1 MQATVS
7 PKVRQARV
15 PLRQALP
22 YWIHRVLILFTGL
35 LIFFPQ
41 ANPGRISLKIS
52 EFASLFTTAIS
63 RSTITNSMG
72 RILREEWIRQS
83 DITLLMIGSAVI
95 LVGILLSAVGG
106 CMSLGNSRMRRRGVL
121 FPLAG
126 SPLMIAGCGVIYRA
140 YQNLVAHGEEVNRLG
155 RIDPNLPGGLTL
167 FLALGILILLSSL
180 AVLILC
186 RGAAVE
192 PRMEMDE
199 KFKLFLMFLPVLLL
213 TFVFAYL
220 PIYGW
225 RFAFFDYKVGD
236 ALTRDNFVGFKWFT
250 FLFESAATRSD
261 LGRVLVNTLAMS
273 GLGIATSWLPIA
285 FAVFLAEVPSTRFQ
299 RFVQTFTT
307 IPNFISWV
315 LVYAIALAIFS
326 TDGFINS
333 FLRMLGQNSAVNYL
347 DNPDH
352 TWLKMLLWGTW
363 KGVGWSAIIYIAG
376 ISGIDQQLYEA
387 ADVDGANR
395 WHRIWHITVPGLTPT
410 YMVMLLMS
418 IAGILSNGMEQYLVF
433 RNARNTD
440 VIQVL
445 DLYVYDIGIGQGL
458 IPLSTVVGIFKS
470 LVGVTLLFGAN
481 RISKAI
487 RGESII

>member
-1 MQATVS
+1 MQAKS
-7 PKVRQARV
+7 AA
-15 PLRQALP
+15 PLPQPSGKNAP
-22 YWIHRVLILFTGL
+22 YWLHRILILFTGL
-35 LIFFPQ
+35 LVFFPQ
-41 ANPGRISLKIS
+41 VNPGRISLKIS
-52 EFASLFTTAIS
+52 EFTSLFTTAIS

-72 RILREEWIRQS
+72 RILREDWIRQS
-83 DITLLMIGSAVI
+83 DITLLMIGAAVI
-95 LVGILLSAVGG
+95 IVGILLSAVGG
-106 CMSLGNSRMRRRGVL
+106 CMSMGNMRMKKTGVL
-121 FPLAG
+121 FPLLG
-126 SPLMIAGCGVIYRA
+126 GPIMLLGCGAIYKA
-140 YQNLVAHGEEVNRLG
+140 YQNVISHGEEVDRLG
-155 RIDPNLPGGLTL
+155 RIDPNLPSGLIVFSVL
-167 FLALGILILLSSL
+167 GALIFLSALVIFLMNL
-180 AVLILC
+180 
-186 RGAAVE
+186 RAAKE
-192 PRMEMDE
+192 AKMEMDE
-199 KFKLFLMFLPVLLL
+199 KYRLFLMFLPVLLL

-225 RFAFFDYKVGD
+225 RFAFFDYTIGD
-236 ALTRDNFVGFKWFT
+236 ALTKDNFVGFKWFT
-250 FLFESAATRSD
+250 FLFQSSATRSD

-285 FAVFLAEVPSTRFQ
+285 FAVFLAAVPSSTFQ

-326 TDGFINS
+326 TDGFLNS
-333 FLRMLGQNSAVNYL
+333 FLRLLGQSSAVNYL

-363 KGVGWSAIIYIAG
+363 KGVGWSSIIYIAG

-395 WHRIWHITVPGLTPT
+395 WHRIWHITIPGLVPT

-470 LVGVTLLFGAN
+470 LIGVTLLFGAN